1 MRLSTKG
8 RYAVVAMIDVA
19 LRAHAGPV
27 ALATISARQQ
37 VSLSY
42 LEQLFGR
49 LRRCQLVESTR
60 GPGGGYALGRNPER
74 ITVADIIRAVEDPD
88 PRTDRNHDHR
98 SSSGSTGA
106 AAGRVSVDELWAR
119 INTATIEHL
128 GNITWHQLL
137 VEQRVKC
144 GYTEQ
149 QRVKRVVHL
158 RPPKQPVKTMAP
170 NSVFALGKASPE

>member
-8 RYAVVAMIDVA
+8 RYAVVAMIDLA
-19 LRAHAGPV
+19 LRDHAGPV
-27 ALATISARQQ
+27 ALSSISAGQQ

-74 ITVADIIRAVEDPD
+74 ITVADIIRAVDDPD
-88 PRTDRNHDHR
+88 PRTERNHHR
-98 SSSGSTGA
+98 SSTGA

-128 GNITWHQLL
+128 ENITLHQLL